1 MSAGHL
7 GCDTSDMGHRNQA
20 DRDATT
26 VEIGFAVLTGA
37 VLAAVAFVVV
47 CVPTAFLAPH
57 DGLRSVL
64 LMVAA
69 GVAGLV
75 FMGRVIDVLWR
86 FGRRDSAVELGS
98 AGPASGAAGG
108 AARGPAAPDQ
118 PSQPGRTSPDS

>member
-1 MSAGHL
+1 
-7 GCDTSDMGHRNQA
+7 MGYRSQA
-20 DRDATT
+20 DRDAMT

-37 VLAAVAFVVV
+37 VLAAVAFVMVYA
-47 CVPTAFLAPH
+47 PTAFLAPH
-57 DGLRSVL
+57 NGLRSVL

-69 GVAGLV
+69 GVAALV

-86 FGRRDSAVELGS
+86 FGRRDSAVELRS

-108 AARGPAAPDQ
+108 TARGPAHGPAAPVQ

>member
-1 MSAGHL
+1 
-7 GCDTSDMGHRNQA
+7 MGHRSQA
-20 DRDATT
+20 DRDAMT
-26 VEIGFAVLTGA
+26 VEIGFAVLSGA
-37 VLAAVAFVVV
+37 VMAAGAFIVV

-64 LMVAA
+64 LMVAT

-98 AGPASGAAGG
+98 AGPARGGAGG
-108 AARGPAAPDQ
+108 TGHGPPAPVQ